1 MTISKSQVPADLKLS
16 SSVPDNTKRSL
27 NIKVWSAANGNIDI
41 TPNGSGEVNLSKVD
55 IDAGAID
62 GTAIGASSQAAGD
75 FTAIGAVSAGTIA
88 GTTIDATT
96 DFTIGGLVVTDGQ
109 IADTG
114 TLALVPVD
122 GCTIALGTDAGDDF
136 NVDSGKFLVE
146 GDTGLVS
153 IGTGGNFE
161 TSTTGKIKE
170 KGSFLQSSIH
180 QALTLGF

>member
-1 MTISKSQVPADLKLS
+1 MRKNATVTSSQVVDLTVADDLTVTDAL
-16 SSVPDNTKRSL
+16 T
-27 NIKVWSAANGNIDI
+27 AA
-41 TPNGSGEVNLSKVD
+41 
-55 IDAGAID
+55 
-62 GTAIGASSQAAGD
+62 
-75 FTAIGAVSAGTIA
+75 
-88 GTTIDATT
+88 TIDAST

-161 TSTTGKIKE
+161 TSTSGKVKQ
-170 KGSFLQSSIH
+170 KGAFMQSSTH
-180 QALTLGF
+180 QALTLGY

>member
-1 MTISKSQVPADLKLS
+1 MARLLRKNATVTSSQVVDLTVADDLTVTDAL
-16 SSVPDNTKRSL
+16 T
-27 NIKVWSAANGNIDI
+27 AA
-41 TPNGSGEVNLSKVD
+41 
-55 IDAGAID
+55 
-62 GTAIGASSQAAGD
+62 
-75 FTAIGAVSAGTIA
+75 
-88 GTTIDATT
+88 TIDAST

-180 QALTLGF
+180 QALTLGY

>member
-1 MTISKSQVPADLKLS
+1 MRKNATVTSSQVVDLTVADDLTVTDAL
-16 SSVPDNTKRSL
+16 T
-27 NIKVWSAANGNIDI
+27 AA
-41 TPNGSGEVNLSKVD
+41 
-55 IDAGAID
+55 
-62 GTAIGASSQAAGD
+62 
-75 FTAIGAVSAGTIA
+75 
-88 GTTIDATT
+88 TIDAST

-153 IGTGGNFE
+153 IGTGGDLE
-161 TSTTGKIKE
+161 TSTTGKVKQ
-170 KGSFLQSSIH
+170 KGAFMQSSTH
-180 QALTLGF
+180 QALTLGY

>member
-1 MTISKSQVPADLKLS
+1 MARLLRKNATVTSSQVVDLTVADDLTVTDAL
-16 SSVPDNTKRSL
+16 T
-27 NIKVWSAANGNIDI
+27 AA
-41 TPNGSGEVNLSKVD
+41 
-55 IDAGAID
+55 
-62 GTAIGASSQAAGD
+62 
-75 FTAIGAVSAGTIA
+75 
-88 GTTIDATT
+88 TIDAST

-136 NVDSGKFLVE
+136 SVDSGKFLVE

>member
-1 MTISKSQVPADLKLS
+1 MARLMRKNATVTSSQVVDLTVADDLTVTDAL
-16 SSVPDNTKRSL
+16 T
-27 NIKVWSAANGNIDI
+27 AA
-41 TPNGSGEVNLSKVD
+41 
-55 IDAGAID
+55 
-62 GTAIGASSQAAGD
+62 
-75 FTAIGAVSAGTIA
+75 
-88 GTTIDATT
+88 TIDAST

-153 IGTGGNFE
+153 IGTGGDFE
-161 TSTTGKIKE
+161 TSTTGKVKM
-170 KGSFLQSSIH
+170 KGSFMQSSTH
-180 QALTLGF
+180 QALTLGG